1 MNDNLKALLDREP
14 KDGLEYFRGAMQ
26 KLLAPYP
33 GSYDLLGKVV
43 AAFYVYEQS
52 EALPPIDEEST
63 ELYLF
68 LTDREFRNAAEE
80 VRWEATHT
88 LLCLLVPKEEAT
100 PLSQWSNFLTDL
112 EDAWNQHT

>member
-14 KDGLEYFRGAMQ
+14 KDGLEYFRGAMH

-43 AAFYVYEQS
+43 AAFYVYEQTKV
-52 EALPPIDEEST
+52 LPTIDEAGT

-68 LTDREFRNAAEE
+68 LTDREANSRAQLSKWFAVET
-80 VRWEATHT
+80 V
-88 LLCLLVPKEEAT
+88 LQLLVTDEEAEDGG
-100 PLSQWSNFLTDL
+100 SYSNFIDAL
-112 EDAWNQHT
+112 EAAWTQHT

>member
-43 AAFYVYEQS
+43 AAFYVYEKTRT
-52 EALPPIDEEST
+52 LPPLDNEGT

-68 LTDREFRNAAEE
+68 LTDREASSCEQLSTWNT
-80 VRWEATHT
+80 VQTT
-88 LLCLLVPKEEAT
+88 LMLLVTDEEAKHGGT
-100 PLSQWSNFLTDL
+100 WSNFIDAL
-112 EDAWNQHT
+112 EEAWTRHT

>member
-1 MNDNLKALLDREP
+1 VNDNMMALLDREP

-43 AAFYVYEQS
+43 AAFYVYEQTQT
-52 EALPPIDEEST
+52 LPPIDEEST

-68 LTDREFRNAAEE
+68 LTDREARSTEE
-80 VRWEATHT
+80 RDTFQAVEN
-88 LLCLLVPKEEAT
+88 LLCLLLSVEESDT
-100 PLSQWSNFLTDL
+100 GSSWDSFLTAL
-112 EDAWNQHT
+112 EDAWNNY

>member
-52 EALPPIDEEST
+52 GHVPEYAAESE

-68 LTDREFRNAAEE
+68 LLDHEFRNDTEE

>member
-1 MNDNLKALLDREP
+1 MNDNMMALLDREP

-68 LTDREFRNAAEE
+68 LTDREANSRAQLSKWFAVET
-80 VRWEATHT
+80 V
-88 LLCLLVPKEEAT
+88 LQLLVTEDEAEDGG
-100 PLSQWSNFLTDL
+100 SYSNFIDAL
-112 EDAWNQHT
+112 EAAWTLHT